1 MPSFVAWH
9 SIMRVR
15 LTFRFICI
23 RIASHFDNFLIFIVE
38 AKIANKEAVM
48 GGEFRNG
55 CIAAFDAL

>member
-1 MPSFVAWH
+1 
-9 SIMRVR
+9 MRVR